1 MNVRSATVALG
12 MLVASSWL
20 LSSAALCKGAAPA
33 AADAAQVK
41 LWSVENTKT
50 TVYLDG
56 AAVAILPNARSFV
69 ALEVVPGWHLLWGAG
84 DPEWF
89 RFEARQT
96 YALAL
101 TMPSRGNWKWC
112 LDDPFHAQLYF
123 NQKKLAALAPDPAAL
138 SALTA
143 KVSGEKL
150 ENLRKQAGEPIEPR
164 LPAEFKALYRKS
176 ASVMGGMFKVE
187 TDKKI
192 RVDADSITIAGGATI
207 PIAAIEELQC
217 YGTDASVPWMA
228 VLSHG
233 DKSVDVAMFGAFDQY
248 NQLFSSIA
256 LARARAKAKGDS
268 TGATH

>member
-1 MNVRSATVALG
+1 MKVRSVTVALG
-12 MLVASSWL
+12 LLMASSWL
-20 LSSAALCKGAAPA
+20 WSSAALCDGVAPA
-33 AADAAQVK
+33 SADAAHVK
-41 LWSVENTKT
+41 LWSIENTKT
-50 TVYLDG
+50 TVYLDS
-56 AAVAILPNARSFV
+56 AAVAILPNAHAFV
-69 ALEVVPGWHLLWGAG
+69 ALDLVPGWHLLWGAG

-89 RFEARQT
+89 LFEAGHT

-101 TMPSRGNWKWC
+101 AMPSRGNWKWC

-123 NQKKLAALAPDPAAL
+123 NQKKLAALAPDPTAL

-143 KVSGEKL
+143 KVSNEKL
-150 ENLRKQAGEPIEPR
+150 EKLRKQAGEPIEPR

-176 ASVMGGMFKVE
+176 ASALAGMFKVE

-207 PIAAIEELQC
+207 PIAAIEGLQC
-217 YGTDASVPWMA
+217 YGSDASVPWVA

-233 DKSVDVAMFGAFDQY
+233 DKSVEVAMFGTFDQY

-256 LARARAKAKGDS
+256 LARAGAKAKGDS
-268 TGATH
+268 TAATH